1 VAAGDRDVNDDVVA
15 IDNEVPY
22 LPMPVR
28 KCGARRRELHRQGG
42 CIHRGAVDLDG
53 RCMKR
58 RDSIKIALVTVL
70 SVRQVQGS
78 GFVGLG
84 HQCALADLAWSS
96 CLTFRHQHPRTRAT
110 NASNAVMKSH
120 KNCSVDLSVTSPT
133 SVIKPGVNSM

>member
-1 VAAGDRDVNDDVVA
+1 VGTGDRDVHDDVVA
-15 IDNEVPY
+15 VDNEAPY

-28 KCGARRRELHRQGG
+28 KCGTQRRELRRNVG
-42 CIHRGAVDLDG
+42 CSHRGAVDLDG

-58 RDSIKIALVTVL
+58 HDPIKIALVTVL

-84 HQCALADLAWSS
+84 HQRILADLAWSS
-96 CLTFRHQHPRTRAT
+96 CLTFRHQHPTTRAT
-110 NASNAVMKSH
+110 NTSNAVMKSH